1 MIKVDSKKTVHS
13 VANRFMKVNKGRN
26 LIAIIAIIMTTVMF
40 TSLFSAL
47 LSMMKSTQQQ
57 EFRMNVNQSHI
68 TAENLTYKKF
78 TEVAKDEKIAAF
90 GCSIMISQLVNEQFV
105 NSATEMRYADKKG
118 AEAVLCTPTQ
128 GRMPEKYDE
137 IALRTITLD
146 ILDLPRKVGT
156 KVKLQYTLG
165 GKKVS
170 QMFVLSGYWKGDPLS
185 TVQNAWVSKA
195 FCQDKMSKAAAPS
208 LGEKETEGAY
218 TLYIWCE
225 DTFHLTD
232 IVNEMEKKY
241 HISDTYGRIYSNSA
255 YDIFAEDS
263 FPFDSVLVLL
273 LIIFASGYLIIYN
286 IFRIS
291 VNNDIRTYGLLKNI
305 GTTGRQL
312 KSIVRRQ
319 ALTLSVIGIP
329 LGLAIGYFI
338 GLAMTPYLL
347 SDNSAMG
354 VITVQPSI
362 NPLIFIASAS
372 FAALT
377 IYIGCQMPARIV
389 AKVSPVDAV
398 RINLEEKHK
407 KSGKKTG
414 KITPFTM
421 AFSNMK
427 RSWKRA
433 VLVVIS
439 LALPMTLLNAS
450 YSLTKSFDYDQF
462 LNIYASYDFDVSGI
476 TNSAYS
482 SNMHAVSP
490 EFIDEVT
497 AQKDTEKVALIYN
510 DNITYPL
517 DDKGYEN
524 LKKIIDQAEKE
535 KYINGYEL
543 EKEKKYLENREAVA
557 HVMGLNREAY
567 EKMKFIEEGPS
578 YEEFAKGDYVI
589 VSDLVQ
595 GFGTFYDPGDKITLE
610 LEKGKE
616 YTVLAIG
623 WMPYDLT
630 YRFGAIETIFDCS
643 FYLPVSEYTALGG
656 SRNAMMAGIDVKDGK
671 EKAYDQWLT
680 QRTKEIRPS
689 LYVESRLSVLD
700 QCRGFAEKYY
710 MILGLLSAV
719 LFVIGLLNFFNT
731 SSVTIMARR
740 RELALLE
747 AVGQTQKQIRKM
759 LITEGLIYLLTA
771 VLLADTAGMAIARP
785 MILNTVG
792 RAFFFNYHPSL
803 AASFVCLPLM
813 ALIAVVV
820 PIYNYRRMSKEA
832 IVERLRND

>member
-1 MIKVDSKKTVHS
+1 
-13 VANRFMKVNKGRN
+13 
-26 LIAIIAIIMTTVMF
+26 
-40 TSLFSAL
+40 
-47 LSMMKSTQQQ
+47 
-57 EFRMNVNQSHI
+57 MNVNQSHI

-137 IALRTITLD
+137 IALSTITLD

-165 GKKVS
+165 GKKGVADVCPQRILERRPS
-170 QMFVLSGYWKGDPLS
+170 FHR
-185 TVQNAWVSKA
+185 SKMRGCPRHSA
-195 FCQDKMSKAAAPS
+195 RIKCQRLQPHPS
-208 LGEKETEGAY
+208 VKRKRKGAY

-427 RSWKRA
+427 RSWKKSCIGGHIIGA
-433 VLVVIS
+433 
-439 LALPMTLLNAS
+439 AHDAS
-450 YSLTKSFDYDQF
+450 QCILFS
-462 LNIYASYDFDVSGI
+462 
-476 TNSAYS
+476 
-482 SNMHAVSP
+482 H
-490 EFIDEVT
+490 
-497 AQKDTEKVALIYN
+497 QKL
-510 DNITYPL
+510 
-517 DDKGYEN
+517 
-524 LKKIIDQAEKE
+524 
-535 KYINGYEL
+535 
-543 EKEKKYLENREAVA
+543 
-557 HVMGLNREAY
+557 
-567 EKMKFIEEGPS
+567 
-578 YEEFAKGDYVI
+578 
-589 VSDLVQ
+589 
-595 GFGTFYDPGDKITLE
+595 
-610 LEKGKE
+610 
-616 YTVLAIG
+616 
-623 WMPYDLT
+623 
-630 YRFGAIETIFDCS
+630 
-643 FYLPVSEYTALGG
+643 
-656 SRNAMMAGIDVKDGK
+656 
-671 EKAYDQWLT
+671 
-680 QRTKEIRPS
+680 
-689 LYVESRLSVLD
+689 
-700 QCRGFAEKYY
+700 
-710 MILGLLSAV
+710 
-719 LFVIGLLNFFNT
+719 
-731 SSVTIMARR
+731 
-740 RELALLE
+740 
-747 AVGQTQKQIRKM
+747 
-759 LITEGLIYLLTA
+759 
-771 VLLADTAGMAIARP
+771 
-785 MILNTVG
+785 
-792 RAFFFNYHPSL
+792 
-803 AASFVCLPLM
+803 
-813 ALIAVVV
+813 
-820 PIYNYRRMSKEA
+820 
-832 IVERLRND
+832 RLRSVFEHLRFL